1 MSLSTREYIESILG
15 KVNWDFSKASAGA
28 FAPSNIAL
36 SKYWGKRDK
45 ALNLPFTDSV
55 SISLGNLGAVT
66 NVKNTQ
72 EDNDVVFLNDIEVDR
87 NNPFY
92 IRLVKFLDLCRPGD
106 DFKFSIDTVSN
117 IPVGAGIASSACG
130 FAALTKAL
138 NEFFSWGLSNEKLSM
153 LARLGSG
160 SAARSMWDGFVY
172 WHAGNSN
179 DGKDCY
185 AELMPY
191 EWPEIRVGLILI
203 ETGPKIISSTDAM
216 NRCVATSKFYS
227 DWPKVCNVVLRE
239 VCSAIESKDFEKL
252 GYFSEH
258 SATKMHE
265 MIRASVPSIDY
276 STIKTY
282 DAIERILGMRRNGHN
297 VYFTQDAGP
306 NIKVLYMKEEQN
318 NLLKEFPE
326 MVTTT
331 PFKSSR

>member
-1 MSLSTREYIESILG
+1 MPVRGLSLSTREYIESILG

-87 NNPFY
+87 NNSFY

-239 VCSAIESKDFEKL
+239 VCSAIESKDFEGRYRVNTLQCKL
-252 GYFSEH
+252 L
-258 SATKMHE
+258 TKPDMYIHN
-265 MIRASVPSIDY
+265 MQNHKHCLSILPLHTIAFYALVSFLTLTFPSP
-276 STIKTY
+276 
-282 DAIERILGMRRNGHN
+282 R
-297 VYFTQDAGP
+297 P
-306 NIKVLYMKEEQN
+306 
-318 NLLKEFPE
+318 P
-326 MVTTT
+326 
-331 PFKSSR
+331 PSRGS